1 MSIWSEW
8 TDCNKSCGIGERT
21 NEKIYFDAD
30 INSENVFDQKT
41 FANIFGRR
49 YQKTFAGEAE
59 RRREVV
65 QRPAHGGFSL
75 HFYNLF
81 HSLHF
86 PFRVALP
93 SPCRLQM
100 VRIRKELQ
108 DRLLQMVTGTIFG
121 QCGDSGRV
129 SRRRMCPVFAKQSGG
144 LQFIKFLHNSPL
156 LEPEMRCEERIEEQT
171 PPV

>member
-1 MSIWSEW
+1 MSSWSEW

-21 NEKIYFDAD
+21 N
-30 INSENVFDQKT
+30 
-41 FANIFGRR
+41 IFRRR

-65 QRPAHGGFSL
+65 QRPAHGGFTLPPSL
-75 HFYNLF
+75 FYNLF
-81 HSLHF
+81 HSHHF

-144 LQFIKFLHNSPL
+144 LQFIKFLRNSPL
-156 LEPEMRCEERIEEQT
+156 LEPEMRCEERIEEET

>member
-1 MSIWSEW
+1 MSSWSAW

-21 NEKIYFDAD
+21 NEKIYLISKNFCRRGRAKARGCA
-30 INSENVFDQKT
+30 KT
-41 FANIFGRR
+41 GPWRF
-49 YQKTFAGEAE
+49 Q
-59 RRREVV
+59 
-65 QRPAHGGFSL
+65 PSL
-75 HFYNLF
+75 FYNLF
-81 HSLHF
+81 NSLHF
-86 PFRVALP
+86 CFRVALP

-121 QCGDSGRV
+121 QCGDSARV

>member
-1 MSIWSEW
+1 MSSWSEW

-21 NEKIYFDAD
+21 
-30 INSENVFDQKT
+30 
-41 FANIFGRR
+41 NIFGRR

-65 QRPAHGGFSL
+65 QRPAHGGFTIQSSL
-75 HFYNLF
+75 FYNLF

>member
-1 MSIWSEW
+1 MSSWSEW

-21 NEKIYFDAD
+21 
-30 INSENVFDQKT
+30 
-41 FANIFGRR
+41 NIFGRR

-65 QRPAHGGFSL
+65 QRPAHGGFTLLPSL
-75 HFYNLF
+75 FYNLF

-144 LQFIKFLHNSPL
+144 LQFIKFPHNSPL